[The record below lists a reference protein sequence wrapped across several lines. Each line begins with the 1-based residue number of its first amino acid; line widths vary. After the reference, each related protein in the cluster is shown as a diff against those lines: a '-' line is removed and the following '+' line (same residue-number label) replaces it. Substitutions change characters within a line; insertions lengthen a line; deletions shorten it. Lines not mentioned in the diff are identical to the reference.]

1 VIAYL
6 DSSVILRILLDQPH
20 QLAEWK
26 SILTGVT
33 SALTEVECLRTIDR
47 LRVLGKLGADG
58 ADDAVVRREAV
69 YRVLEEL
76 EVVDLDARVLR
87 RAAQAQ
93 TVALGSLDALHLAS
107 AEMWR
112 EAQGKEPLF
121 ATHDR
126 QLGQAARANGFR
138 IAGV

>member
-47 LRVLGKLGADG
+47 LRVLGKLG

>member
-47 LRVLGKLGADG
+47 LRVLGKLGAD
-58 ADDAVVRREAV
+58 DAVVRREAV
-69 YRVLEEL
+69 YRILEEL

>member
-6 DSSVILRILLDQPH
+6 DSSVILRILLGQPH

-47 LRVLGKLGADG
+47 LRVLGKLG